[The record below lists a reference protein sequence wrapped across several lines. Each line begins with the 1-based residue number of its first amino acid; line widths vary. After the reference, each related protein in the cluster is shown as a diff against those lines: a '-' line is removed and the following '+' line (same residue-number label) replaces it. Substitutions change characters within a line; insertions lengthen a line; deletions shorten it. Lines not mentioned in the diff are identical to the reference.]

1 MGRLLPAIAAGMFA
15 SCSLLTNP
23 RVQSSATAV
32 CRSAPPGAPT
42 LGWSMPPGAAERR
55 RLDAWCAGVGPP
67 LFEATQNTSGAAE
80 RRLASEVA
88 FVSWNVHV
96 GAGDVERLVND
107 LREGRLGRPRV
118 DEFVLMIQ
126 EAVRFENVPAVV
138 VPGARNARWI
148 GVEKTPAFD
157 IGEVARR
164 LHVSLF
170 YVPSMRNGGAARGDR
185 AASDRGN
192 AILSTLPLADPLA
205 IELPGRRQR
214 RVSVR
219 AVVPLNLNGR
229 EVRVA
234 IGSTHFNV
242 LGSAQTLWMFGAAS
256 ARAQQ
261 AEALIRSLGTG
272 PAIVG
277 GDVNS
282 WEGRNE
288 RAVRALLEA
297 FPETPAQPETTFR
310 NGLVLDWMF
319 FRLPPGSNGRVIRA
333 RERYGA
339 DHYPIIGWI
348 STAATE

>member
-1 MGRLLPAIAAGMFA
+1 MFA

-23 RVQSSATAV
+23 RVKPSATAI

-42 LGWSMPPGAAERR
+42 LGWSIPPGAADRQ

-67 LFEATQNTSGAAE
+67 LFQSTQSTSAGAQ
-80 RRLASEVA
+80 RRLASDVA

-96 GAGDVERLVND
+96 GAGDVERLVTD
-107 LREGRLGRPRV
+107 LREGRLGPPPV
-118 DEFVLMIQ
+118 EEFVLMLQ
-126 EAVRFENVPAVV
+126 EAVRFENVPASL
-138 VPGARNARWI
+138 VPGARTARWI
-148 GVEKTPAFD
+148 GVEKTQAFD

-164 LHVSLF
+164 LHVSFF
-170 YVPSMRNGGAARGDR
+170 YVPSMRNGGASRDDR

-219 AVVPLNLNGR
+219 AVVPLNLNGL
-229 EVRVA
+229 EVRLA

-242 LGSAQTLWMFGAAS
+242 LGSARTMWIFGAAS

-261 AEALIRSLGTG
+261 AEEVIRSLGTG

-282 WEGRNE
+282 WEGRDE

-319 FRLPPGSNGRVIRA
+319 FRLPHGSSGRVIRA

-348 STAATE
+348 STVPTE